1 LSLQAVKVIAAAFAA
16 GLLIILGFAFV
27 VAGAPLP
34 IVLSP
39 FALLAAL
46 TAAVGRNLRHI
57 TRHGWYVPPGDGGS
71 SGPGG
76 NSDPREPNPQL
87 PSGDMID
94 PDWDGFVSQFWEYV
108 ERERELTGA

>member
-1 LSLQAVKVIAAAFAA
+1 VKVIVAGSAA
-16 GLLIILGFAFV
+16 GLLAILGFSFL
-27 VAGAPLP
+27 VAGAPAP
-34 IVLSP
+34 IVLAP
-39 FALLAAL
+39 FALLGAL
-46 TAAVGRNLRHI
+46 TAAVSRSLRHVS
-57 TRHGWYVPPGDGGS
+57 RHGWYAPPGADGS

-108 ERERELTGA
+108 EREAERELTNA